1 MESLSEEILD
11 NIVSRLGHGS
21 NQSQEPDYGPLL
33 NLTLVSQ
40 RWRRISEPHLY
51 RTVKVLPRNQYLL
64 QGMLQT
70 HKSLFSYT
78 HRIELFGGHENH
90 SWVSKFSSALP
101 NLEVLVINVDTF
113 EDWTWVTYLRTPKI
127 TTIYLQNLTPRRIDE
142 DDETDWNFTN
152 NSVLN
157 LHITFIEP
165 EDDPWED
172 CDDISKL
179 ADIFSALQRLE
190 VSESGVS
197 METNQFD
204 GPVYRNIVYSF
215 RTAFE
220 TSLTEFEFWYHG
232 ENVLGQ
238 YLDMDEVISAVFG
251 AQETLHQSRL
261 KNLRL
266 DTNCLLP
273 FSTVNRSGTLTF
285 QHLPRTLRKVYLRH
299 VVYPHATDSSEEIQC
314 LFRLFENLGLLQQY
328 PEIEEVTIALFV
340 KPSVLRTVLDVVKK
354 FALHE
359 GIVNIIIALWEDYV
373 LFDPSKSWPKYTKL
387 RDPRETC
394 FDVAALQFDGSR
406 A

>member
-11 NIVSRLGHGS
+11 HIVSRLGYGS

-33 NLTLVSQ
+33 SLSLVSQ
-40 RWRRISEPHLY
+40 RWRRITEPHLY
-51 RTVKVLPRNQYLL
+51 RIVKVLPHNQSLL
-64 QGMLQT
+64 QAMLQT
-70 HKSLFSYT
+70 HKSLFGYT
-78 HRIELFGGHENH
+78 HRIELVGGQENY

-101 NLEVLVINVDTF
+101 NLEALVINVDTF
-113 EDWTWVTYLRTPKI
+113 EDWTWVAYLRTPRI
-127 TTIYLQNLTPRRIDE
+127 TTVYLRNVTPRRIDE
-142 DDETDWNFTN
+142 DDKTDWDFTN
-152 NSVLN
+152 SSVLG
-157 LHITFIEP
+157 LHITFVEP

-190 VSESGVS
+190 VSESGAS

-204 GPVYRNIVYSF
+204 GSVYRNIVYSF

-220 TSLTEFEFWYHG
+220 TSLTEFGFWYHG

-261 KNLRL
+261 KILRL
-266 DTNCLLP
+266 DSNCLLP

-299 VVYPHATDSSEEIQC
+299 VVYPKATDSSEEIQC
-314 LFRLFENLGLLQQY
+314 LFRLFENLSVLQQY
-328 PEIEEVTIALFV
+328 PEIEEITIALFV
-340 KPSVLRTVLDVVKK
+340 KPSVLSTVLDVFNK
-354 FALHE
+354 FALHKS
-359 GIVNIIIALWEDYV
+359 IVNMIFA
-373 LFDPSKSWPKYTKL
+373 
-387 RDPRETC
+387 
-394 FDVAALQFDGSR
+394 
-406 A
+406 